1 MKIPLTPPNIR
12 DLLSNMSAQELLQ
25 VMSLQ
30 PGPLVNGRYLHWDEL
45 RHRPVPEGLSHEQLW
60 AAVRMARQSQLKPLP
75 LLLDKHGRPM
85 RFAMPEPIL
94 RLLNYIDKN
103 AAGQISLP
111 DQLVSAHDRDQYI
124 VHSLIEEAITSS
136 QLEGASTTRLVAEA
150 MLREGRK
157 PQDRSER
164 MIFNNF
170 RAMQWIRA
178 HKAEPL
184 SPELVLELHRL
195 VTENTL
201 EEADEAGCLRRRDD
215 VRVVDQRSSIV
226 LHEPPAAATLPERL
240 ERLCAFAN
248 GSEDDEPFAPPV
260 LRAIL
265 LHFMIGYDHPFVDGN
280 GRTARALFY
289 WSMARQGYGLMEY
302 LSISQIIKRAPAR
315 YARAFLHVETDDNDT
330 TYFLLHQ
337 LEIVRE
343 AIGALHEH
351 LKHKSAEQRATERL
365 LRTSS
370 TLRGR
375 FNHRQLALLTHALK
389 HPGETYLIEGHQ
401 RSHDIAYATARADLL
416 DLAAAGL
423 LERGKRGRAML
434 FIVPN
439 DLRQRIQGAEKVDVP
454 PE

>member
-1 MKIPLTPPNIR
+1 MKIPLTPPNVS
-12 DLLSNMSAQELLQ
+12 DLLSRMSAHELLQ

-45 RHRPVPEGLSHEQLW
+45 RHRPAPEGLSHEQLW
-60 AAVRMARQSQLKPLP
+60 AAVRMARQSQLRPLP

-85 RFAMPEPIL
+85 CFAMPEPIL
-94 RLLNYIDKN
+94 RLLSYIDKN
-103 AAGQISLP
+103 AAEQISLP
-111 DQLVSAHDRDQYI
+111 DQVVSAHDRDQYI

-178 HKAEPL
+178 HKTEAL

-201 EEADEAGCLRRRDD
+201 EEADEAGRLRRRDD
-215 VRVVDQRSSIV
+215 VRVVDHGSNTV
-226 LHEPPAAATLPERL
+226 LHEPPPAKTLPERL

-248 GSEDDEPFAPPV
+248 GSEDDEPFVPPV

-289 WSMARQGYGLMEY
+289 WSMARQGYWLMEY

-315 YARAFLHVETDDNDT
+315 YARAFLHVETDGNDT

-337 LEIVRE
+337 LEVVRE

-351 LKHKSAEQRATERL
+351 LKRKSAEQHATERL